1 MKIMDGPIGLYIHI
15 PFCASKCP
23 YCDFYSLTGQTP
35 EVMDGYTDALIR
47 SLGEWSAR
55 LEGVLADTLYFGGGT
70 PSLLGSDRLARIME
84 AARRR
89 FGLENAE
96 ITLEANPGDELYE
109 VFSAF
114 SAAGGNRVS
123 LGMQSADE
131 GQLAFL
137 GRRHRPQDVSKA
149 VESARSAGIGNI
161 SLDLMLGLPGQTVES
176 IVSAVSEAVRLDVR
190 HISAYMLKI
199 EDGTPFYS
207 RRDSLSLP
215 DDDRVAELYLA
226 ACQTMEMFGYKQYE
240 ISNYAKP
247 GFESRHNLKYW
258 KLDPY
263 LGIGAAAHSFLDGK
277 RFYYPHDVQGF
288 IDGVQPL
295 PERQGENNKAS
306 SIEEA
311 GEQEYMM
318 LRLRLAEGLNNEEFS
333 KRFGHPIP
341 SEVYERAGQ
350 LPQQLLT
357 ADPTG
362 IRLNRFGFLL
372 SNTVISH
379 LIG

>member
-131 GQLAFL
+131 SQLAFL

-318 LRLRLAEGLNNEEFS
+318 LRLRLAEGSTTRNLANGS
-333 KRFGHPIP
+333 VIP
-341 SEVYERAGQ
+341 SRARFMNGQ
-350 LPQQLLT
+350 
-357 ADPTG
+357 DSC
-362 IRLNRFGFLL
+362 RSSF
-372 SNTVISH
+372 
-379 LIG
+379 